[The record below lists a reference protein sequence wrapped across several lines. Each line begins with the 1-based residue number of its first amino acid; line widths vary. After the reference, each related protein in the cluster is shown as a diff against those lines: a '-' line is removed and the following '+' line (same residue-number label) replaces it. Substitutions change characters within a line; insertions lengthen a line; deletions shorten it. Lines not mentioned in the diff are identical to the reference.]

1 MISPGQSRISEYM
14 NYSSLKIRD
23 KLGSKVRYLL
33 KKSPI
38 NAGVTWPF
46 GFYMYNIER
55 FRFTHLLLKELELRY
70 PGQSKSTLED
80 PVLYNPVLYEIT
92 AADLKHVR
100 LEAAC
105 CAWLSWD
112 NKTLEQQGVPADQ
125 LPGNL
130 SYGLVLSYPEPIMRA
145 ACYLVGET
153 KESELLSIDPETHYQ
168 AEQFALQRLK
178 EAFPTL
184 NKEDLENI
192 TRQQKHSLAEK
203 PT

>member
-1 MISPGQSRISEYM
+1 M
-14 NYSSLKIRD
+14 NYSCLQIRD
-23 KLGSKVRYLL
+23 KLGSKVRYIL
-33 KKSPI
+33 KKSPV

-46 GFYMYNIER
+46 GFYMYTIER
-55 FRFTHLLLKELELRY
+55 FRLTHLLLKELELRY

-80 PVLYNPVLYEIT
+80 PVEYRPVLHEIT
-92 AADLKHVR
+92 AADLNNIR

-112 NKTLEQQGVPADQ
+112 QQTLEQQGVPTDQ
-125 LPGNL
+125 VPDNL

-153 KESELLSIDPETHYQ
+153 REVELLAIPPETHYQ
-168 AEQFALQRLK
+168 AEQFALQELK
-178 EAFPTL
+178 SAFPTL
-184 NKEDLENI
+184 NKEELENI
-192 TRQQKHSLAEK
+192 TRQQKHSLAQK